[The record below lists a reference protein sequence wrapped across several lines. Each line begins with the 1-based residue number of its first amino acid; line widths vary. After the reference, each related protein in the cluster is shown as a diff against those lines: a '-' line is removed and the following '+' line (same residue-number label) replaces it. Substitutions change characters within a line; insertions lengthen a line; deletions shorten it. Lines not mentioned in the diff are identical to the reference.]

1 MVEAVLVAA
10 FRLLGAVLGTFEAL
24 GLFAARL
31 AARLVSGFAAGLVAL
46 RLVSGFAA
54 GLAAGLVALRLVSG
68 FAARLVARL
77 RLGLRAARP
86 FVLRAAFLGLLTF
99 VTIAVRFY
107 DVVFAVFKRHV

>member
-31 AARLVSGFAAGLVAL
+31 AARLVSGF
-46 RLVSGFAA
+46 
-54 GLAAGLVALRLVSG
+54 AAGLVALRLVSG